1 MIKFPVNSKKRI
13 TLWAMQFGI
22 TCFILHQKHRLRYG
36 NFREGCRV
44 VCSFTQTNTPP
55 QMINIV
61 PNPKQGKFSGCF
73 GLFLLSFLKTRI
85 FPDIYFSQKVK
96 ASLVF
101 SFDTNFSQSQNPIF
115 SLTLSSCKDLST
127 CKEREAVILPNFLLI
142 KKYYNLIGQED
153 LQ

>member
-1 MIKFPVNSKKRI
+1 MAFHRMMIRTIFVKFTSRKYNDKVSWKLKKKKKI
-13 TLWAMQFGI
+13 KLCAMQFRI

-61 PNPKQGKFSGCF
+61 PNPKQGNFSGCF
-73 GLFLLSFLKTRI
+73 GLFFLGFLKTRI
-85 FPDIYFSQKVK
+85 FPDIYLSQKVK

-101 SFDTNFSQSQNPIF
+101 SFYTN
-115 SLTLSSCKDLST
+115 SS
-127 CKEREAVILPNFLLI
+127 
-142 KKYYNLIGQED
+142 
-153 LQ
+153 